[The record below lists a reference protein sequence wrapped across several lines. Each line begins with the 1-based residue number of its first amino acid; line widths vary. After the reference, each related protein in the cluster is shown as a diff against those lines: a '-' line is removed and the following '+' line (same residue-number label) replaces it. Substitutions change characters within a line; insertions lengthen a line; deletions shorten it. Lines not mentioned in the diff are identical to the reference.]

1 LPASASTNMRTA
13 VNEIIG
19 MNTLDNLKKILFY
32 PIIFELTLTFVTYI
46 GNYAS
51 LKTSELLDWS
61 LTILTVLITYGWIG
75 WHTWS
80 SVRGG
85 IKLAFTA
92 AVLYLFFWILVQ
104 TAVVYF
110 TGSHDLVTKSQVMLG
125 MFISSMFVLFPASLF
140 ITLVFW
146 YASKKSSLYKM

>member
-1 LPASASTNMRTA
+1 
-13 VNEIIG
+13 

-32 PIIFELTLTFVTYI
+32 PIIFELTLTLVTYI
-46 GNYAS
+46 GSYAS
-51 LKTSELLDWS
+51 LKTSKLLDWLLAI
-61 LTILTVLITYGWIG
+61 LTILLTYGWIG
-75 WHTWS
+75 WRTWS

-104 TAVVYF
+104 TTVFYF
-110 TGSHDLVTKSQVMLG
+110 SGSHDLVTKSQVMLG
-125 MFISSMFVLFPASLF
+125 MLISSIFFLFPASLF

-146 YASKKSSLYKM
+146 FASKKLSLYKM